1 MPFKPCKAC
10 GCSEIKFIDTIV
22 CNDWSCKVRCKCTN
36 CGYESPEATSYDLA
50 YEYWNNTNK
59 EPAK

>member
-1 MPFKPCKAC
+1 MPFRPCKAC
-10 GCSEIKFIDTIV
+10 GNTNIQFVDKLCTDYRTL
-22 CNDWSCKVRCKCTN
+22 VRCKCSK
-36 CGYESPEATSYDLA
+36 CGYESQEATSYDLA

>member
-1 MPFKPCKAC
+1 MPFRPCKAC
-10 GCSEIKFIDTIV
+10 GNTDIV
-22 CNDWSCKVRCKCTN
+22 FVDEVLTDYKVKVYCKCSK
-36 CGYESPEATSYDLA
+36 CGYRATEATSYDLA